1 MKEKNKENIWEKIV
15 LFIART
21 MYRPKVIFKN
31 KEVQDIN
38 LNEPMVIIC
47 NHTCK
52 KGKFYLSEADG
63 PIIREVFKNKNVCS
77 LAAKDIMEK
86 FPWKYLMQG
95 LKCIPVDR
103 GGLSL
108 GWIRD
113 CEKELKN
120 GNSVII
126 FPEGTTLKEKAI
138 DEFHSGFVT
147 LAKKA
152 DVKVLPIVIYR
163 DIGILKEETTVYIGV
178 PEKLSNYEMTKENRL
193 AETQRFRSIMA
204 NMYCQVSGESCDETE
219 NLICTDVVKPYKKS
233 KI

>member
-1 MKEKNKENIWEKIV
+1 M
-15 LFIART
+15 FITRT
-21 MYRPKVIFKN
+21 IYHPKVIFKN
-31 KEVQDIN
+31 EKVQNIN

-52 KGKFYLSEADG
+52 KNKFYLSEADG
-63 PIIREVFKNKNVCS
+63 PIVREVFENKNVCS
-77 LAAKDIMEK
+77 LSAKDIMEK
-86 FPWKYLMQG
+86 FPWKYLMKG

-113 CEKELKN
+113 CEKELRN

-147 LAKKA
+147 LAKKV
-152 DVKVLPIVIYR
+152 DVKVLPVVIYR
-163 DIGILKEETTVYIGV
+163 DVGIFKEETTVYIGT
-178 PEKLSNYEMTKENRL
+178 PEKISESEMTKESRL
-193 AETQRFRSIMA
+193 AETQRFRNIMA
-204 NMYCQVSGESCDETE
+204 NMYCQVSGELMEESE